1 MKERSIFD
9 NIFTFWE
16 SIAVAKH
23 LNEDLAILLLDFEKA
38 YDRVD
43 WNFLQGTLQRLGF
56 EDSWINGVS
65 ALYSS
70 ASSRVLLAGDKG
82 RRFFITR
89 SIRQGC
95 PLAPFLFLF
104 FAEALHMYLAGEHVG
119 LKGLQISECSEQVL
133 DQEFADDTS
142 LYLQG
147 QVEKLQKAK
156 QVLQVFCSASGTL
169 INWHK
174 TFGF

>member
-1 MKERSIFD
+1 M
-9 NIFTFWE
+9 
-16 SIAVAKH
+16 
-23 LNEDLAILLLDFEKA
+23 
-38 YDRVD
+38 
-43 WNFLQGTLQRLGF
+43 
-56 EDSWINGVS
+56 
-65 ALYSS
+65 YSS

-82 RRFFITR
+82 TRFFITR

-104 FAEALHMYLAGEHVG
+104 LAVALHMYLAGEHVG

-147 QVEKLQKAK
+147 RVKNLQKAK